1 MLQNLISEEKLRHIM
16 NAKLTVVAIGPV
28 TAETLSEMGSRV
40 DVIPDRYTFEEALI
54 KLAHYWNT
62 T

>member
-1 MLQNLISEEKLRHIM
+1 M
-16 NAKLTVVAIGPV
+16 AIGPV
-28 TAETLSEMGSRV
+28 TAETLSEMGLKV
-40 DVIPDRYTFEEALI
+40 DVIPERYTFEDAVI